1 LPAIIKAD
9 VPLRV
14 KVEAFLHLTPN
25 ISYPLMVIVSALML
39 PVMIVRF
46 YMGWLQMVLIDFPLV
61 IASFCSIA
69 AFYLLAQKELHPKT
83 WWRSIAFL
91 PMLMA
96 AGVALTISN
105 TRAVLEAILGVKTGF
120 ARTAKYAIG
129 SGHSKVASS
138 AYRSRSG
145 WLPYIELA
153 IGTYFVFMV
162 AFAID
167 TMNYLSLPFLMLFVC
182 GYYWAAFTT
191 LYQEYRDR
199 LEWQRTRHPVQ
210 AR

>member
-1 LPAIIKAD
+1 
-9 VPLRV
+9 
-14 KVEAFLHLTPN
+14 
-25 ISYPLMVIVSALML
+25 MVVVSALML

-69 AFYLLAQKELHPKT
+69 AFYLLAQRELQPKT
-83 WWRSIAFL
+83 WWRSIAFP

-105 TRAVLEAILGVKTGF
+105 TRAVLEAILGVQTSF

-129 SGHSKVASS
+129 SGQVKVAAS
-138 AYRSRSG
+138 AYRPRSG

-153 IGTYFVFMV
+153 IGTYFLCMV

-167 TMNYLSLPFLMLFVC
+167 TLNYLSLPFLMLFVC
-182 GYYWAAFTT
+182 GYYWAGFST

-199 LEWQRTRHPVQ
+199 VQWQR
-210 AR
+210 ARRLVAAR